1 MNKFNLFSLIG
12 YIRIVL
18 IDVLG
23 GTSILKTLTRFKS
36 EEQLPKDVLK
46 QLSKSRLD
54 QLFHIAKTTTTYYKD
69 ASNYVGLGV
78 LEKATIRQYFHEFI
92 SSSFKQKMYP
102 KSTGGST
109 GIPLNY
115 LTTPASR
122 SAMWAGILMS
132 WQVAGYRFGDKV
144 AFVAG
149 TSIVKTNLK
158 HKLFYFLF
166 NIDVYSVYDLSDRKL
181 KEYIRKINESKVA
194 IIYGYA
200 SALGHIAN
208 YILRHGPIE
217 FPNLKGIVCTAEVLT
232 ENTRHQIQTAF
243 FVPVYNQYG
252 CNEAGVSAYECK
264 HRHMHLISSRSYY
277 EVDSEQHLISTDLTN
292 LGFIMMKYK
301 TGDMIEIDDAAVCAC
316 KSNYPIIKHIM
327 GRTCDIVTDYQGHSL
342 HSCFFNILFRDDKS
356 IKQFQIVF
364 SETTLKIYLNV
375 NPDLAVEA
383 HYEKYISEIKKHLHF
398 DSYKLIFNA
407 PLLNFDNAK
416 HRFVIQE
423 D

>member
-1 MNKFNLFSLIG
+1 MKKFNLFSLIG
-12 YIRIVL
+12 FARILL
-18 IDVLG
+18 IDFLG
-23 GTSILKTLTRFKS
+23 GTTIISTLKRFKHESILPL
-36 EEQLPKDVLK
+36 EDLH

-54 QLFHIAKTTTTYYKD
+54 QLFVIAKSSTKFYKN
-69 ASNYVGLGV
+69 ANNYESLNV
-78 LEKATIRQYFHEFI
+78 LDKATIRQNYDDFI
-92 SSSFKQKMYP
+92 SRDFKQKMYP

-132 WQVAGYRFGDKV
+132 WEIAGYKWGDKV
-144 AFVAG
+144 AFIAG
-149 TSIVKTNLK
+149 TSIVKSNFK
-158 HKLFYFLF
+158 HKLFYSLF
-166 NIDVYSVYDLSDRKL
+166 NIEVYSVYDLSDKNI
-181 KEYIRKINESKVA
+181 ENYICRLNKSKVA

-232 ENTRHQIQTAF
+232 ENTRHLIQTAF

-264 HRHMHLISSRSYY
+264 YHHLHLISSRSYY
-277 EVDSEQHLISTDLTN
+277 EVDMDQHLLSTDLTN
-292 LGFIMMKYK
+292 HGFIVMKYK
-301 TGDMIEIDDAAVCAC
+301 TGDMIEFDDTAVCEC

-327 GRTCDIVTDYQGHSL
+327 GRTCDIVTDYEGHSL

-356 IKQFQIVF
+356 IKQFQIIF
-364 SETTLKIYLNV
+364 SDTTLKIYLNV
-375 NPDLAVEA
+375 NPDLALEA
-383 HYEKYISEIKKHLHF
+383 HYEKYITEIKKHLHF

-407 PLLNFDNAK
+407 PFLKFENAK
-416 HRFVIQE
+416 HRYVIQE

>member
-1 MNKFNLFSLIG
+1 MNKFTVFSLIG
-12 YIRIVL
+12 YIRLVL

-23 GTSILKTLTRFKS
+23 GTTILKTLTRFKL
-36 EEQLPKDVLK
+36 EERLPKDVLK

-54 QLFHIAKTTTTYYKD
+54 QLFHIAKATTTFYKD
-69 ASNYVGLGV
+69 ASNYEGLDV
-78 LEKATIRQYFHEFI
+78 LEKATIRQCYHEFI
-92 SSSFKQKMYP
+92 SSIFKQKMYP

-132 WQVAGYRFGDKV
+132 WEIAGYKWGDKV
-144 AFVAG
+144 AFIAG
-149 TSIVKTNLK
+149 TSIVKSNFK
-158 HKLFYFLF
+158 HKLFYSLF
-166 NIDVYSVYDLSDRKL
+166 NIEVYSVYDLSDKNIENYISKL
-181 KEYIRKINESKVA
+181 NKSKVA

-200 SALGHIAN
+200 SAIGHIAN
-208 YILRHGPIE
+208 YILRNEPIN
-217 FPNLKGIVCTAEVLT
+217 FPYLKGIVCTAEVLT
-232 ENTRHQIQTAF
+232 DNVRHQIQTAF

-264 HRHMHLISSRSYY
+264 HRQMHLISSRSYY

-301 TGDMIEIDDAAVCAC
+301 TGDMIEIDDTAVCAC
-316 KSNYPIIKHIM
+316 KSNYPIIKQIM
-327 GRTCDIVTDYQGHSL
+327 GRTCDIVTDFEGHSL
-342 HSCFFNILFRDDKS
+342 HSCFFNILFREDKS

-364 SETTLKIYLNV
+364 SDTTLEIYLNV

-407 PLLNFDNAK
+407 PFLKFENAK
-416 HRFVIQE
+416 HRYVIQE